1 MSWSSKVKLCLWLR
15 FIHGIDTDRH
25 QQTNRKPPDTPEIG
39 RATRETEGG
48 RERERGRGE
57 EEQGRKE
64 ERRGETE
71 GERERET
78 ALK

>member
-39 RATRETEGG
+39 RATRETEGD
-48 RERERGRGE
+48 RERERGRG
-57 EEQGRKE
+57 GRKNKE
-64 ERRGETE
+64 ERRREEERQKVRG
-71 GERERET
+71 RERQH
-78 ALK
+78 